1 VHVREHACVLFGA
14 DWCNQLQ
21 PMTAN
26 G

>member
-1 VHVREHACVLFGA
+1 VREHACVLFGA